1 MTLTASRSDR
11 SLLDLAT
18 VRPLRL
24 SLLGGFEL
32 TGCGRRMPVAQGS
45 QRLVA
50 FLALQTRPVLR
61 QYVAGTLWPHKNEAR
76 ATANLRTVLWRLS
89 PLEIV
94 DVAPN
99 HLRLAP
105 AVSVD
110 LSDALA
116 AAARLLDPAVPLGE
130 VGFDDSLLAC
140 ELLPDWY
147 DDWVLTERERIR
159 QLRLHALEALCV
171 RCTEEGRAAAA
182 IAAGLAAVA
191 AEPLRESSHRVLVEA
206 HLSEGNQAEALRQ
219 YLHYRDLLW
228 DDLGVAPSPRITSL
242 VAPMLADSRSHRGDA
257 SAPFTMG

>member
-1 MTLTASRSDR
+1 VTLTASRSDR

-61 QYVAGTLWPHKNEAR
+61 QYVAGTLWPHKNEER

-89 PLEIV
+89 PLEVV
-94 DVAPN
+94 DVGPSQ
-99 HLRLAP
+99 LRLAP
-105 AVSVD
+105 TVSVD

-116 AAARLLDPAVPLGE
+116 AAARLLDPAVPFDD

-147 DDWVLTERERIR
+147 DDWVATERERIR

-171 RCTEEGRAAAA
+171 RRTQQGRPAAAV
-182 IAAGLAAVA
+182 AAGLAAVA

-219 YLHYRDLLW
+219 YLHYRDLLR
-228 DDLGVAPSPRITSL
+228 DNLGVEPSPRITSL
-242 VAPMLADSRSHRGDA
+242 VAPMLEFV
-257 SAPFTMG
+257 PTT